1 MTGVFHY
8 EAEAIE
14 AWNTRAGCDN
24 CAALNKAAGLWAK
37 ADKRARNLERTCRF
51 IKYPDNYPYETDDGY
66 CSECHELMY
75 EHYAYCPSCG
85 AKVVSE

>member
-1 MTGVFHY
+1 MS
-8 EAEAIE
+8 
-14 AWNTRAGCDN
+14 
-24 CAALNKAAGLWAK
+24 L
-37 ADKRARNLERTCRF
+37 RNMEVQYVGDTLYLPPLEREVKHIIVREVKDLEHFKPKRICHF